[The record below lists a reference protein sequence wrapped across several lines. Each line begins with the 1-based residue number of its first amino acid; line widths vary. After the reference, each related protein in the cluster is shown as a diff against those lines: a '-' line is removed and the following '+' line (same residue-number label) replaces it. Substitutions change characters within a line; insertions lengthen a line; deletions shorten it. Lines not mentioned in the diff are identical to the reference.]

1 MLAAVLTVS
10 LQSDHSLVVLRDRC
24 RQVGEL
30 FGLETLQRTR
40 LTTAV
45 SEIGRNALQH
55 AGGAVVHFL
64 VGDASRPATQ
74 AVLVRVTDKGAGIAA
89 SVWRDGALAPGQGRR
104 GLEGS
109 QRLVDA
115 FWIETAAGQ
124 GTSVFL
130 EMHLRREATFLT
142 VKTIQERVDELIRRK
157 PRSPREELEHQ
168 NREMLHT
175 LEELRQRQ
183 VELEQ
188 ADTRKNEFV
197 AMLAHELRNPLA
209 AITLTLAVLRL
220 RKDVSPQDLEKYG
233 DTIGR
238 QASQLTKLVNDLMDV
253 SRVSRGKVH
262 LEREIVEVDVL
273 VAQSIEMTRAFLDA
287 KNQRLTFSSPPGK
300 VHVDVDVVRMKQV
313 LSNLIHNSAR
323 YSPQGG
329 PIEVNVTSTGAA
341 VSIAV
346 KDYGIGIESD
356 MLPRVFDLFAQGANG
371 LAREGTGLGVG
382 LTIVQRLV
390 LDHGGQVTASSAG
403 AGLGSEFVVTLAT
416 VPAPVP
422 VVAPPAAPLRLAAS
436 LRVLLAD
443 DNEDAAAAIR
453 EMLGLSGY
461 DCEVASDGVAAVSA
475 ATAHPPDVAIIDIGL
490 PRLDGFGVVAALRS
504 LRGQRM
510 PIIAIS
516 GYSSAD
522 IQARAEAAGFSDYFV
537 KPINLPLLMER
548 LRRAQAD
555 LEP

>member
-1 MLAAVLTVS
+1 MLAPVLTVS
-10 LQSDHSLVVLRDRC
+10 LQSDHSLVMLRDRC

-64 VGDASRPATQ
+64 VGDASRPAVQ
-74 AVLVRVTDKGAGIAA
+74 AVLVRVTDKGAGIAT
-89 SVWRDGALAPGQGRR
+89 SVWRDGALVPGLQTR
-104 GLEGS
+104 GLHGS
-109 QRLVDA
+109 QRLVDG
-115 FWIETAAGQ
+115 FWIETAAGK

-130 EMHLRREATFLT
+130 EMHLRREAAYMSTQS
-142 VKTIQERVDELIRRK
+142 IQDRVDELIRRK

-197 AMLAHELRNPLA
+197 AMLAHELRNPLG
-209 AITLTLAVLRL
+209 AITMTLAVLRL
-220 RKDVSPQDLEKYG
+220 KKDVGPEELQKYG
-233 DTIGR
+233 NAIGR

-253 SRVSRGKVH
+253 SRVSRGKVQ
-262 LEREIVEVDVL
+262 LEREVVEVDVL
-273 VAQSIEMTRAFLDA
+273 VAQAIEMTRAFLDA
-287 KNQRLTFSSPPGK
+287 KNQRLTLSSTPGK

-323 YSPQGG
+323 YSPEGG
-329 PIEVNVTSTGAA
+329 LVEVNVTSSGPA

-371 LAREGTGLGVG
+371 LARQGTGLGIG

-390 LDHGGQVTASSAG
+390 LDHGGTVTASSAG
-403 AGLGSEFVVTLAT
+403 PAQGSEFVVTLAT
-416 VPAPVP
+416 APAPAPVAEP
-422 VVAPPAAPLRLAAS
+422 QAAAAHAASS

-443 DNEDAAAAIR
+443 DNEDAAAAVR
-453 EMLGLSGY
+453 EMLELSGY
-461 DCEVASDGVAAVSA
+461 ACVVASDGVAAVQA
-475 ATAHPPDVAIIDIGL
+475 ATMHPPDIAIVDIGL
-490 PRLDGFGVVAALRS
+490 PLLDGFGVVEALRR
-504 LRGQRM
+504 LRGEGL

-516 GYSSAD
+516 GYSSPQ
-522 IQARAEAAGFSDYFV
+522 IRARAERAGFSDYFV
-537 KPINLPLLMER
+537 KPIDLPLLLER
-548 LRRAQAD
+548 LRSAQAG
-555 LEP
+555 LGA